1 MALRIRRDEAII
13 PQRRQ
18 QGEPRMAEI
27 PFDPI
32 ATWQK
37 FVSDWEK
44 QINEASARVTGTEEF
59 SSVMNQAS
67 KFSMAARQQFDRQM
81 EEFLK
86 TAHLPSKSD
95 VAAIHDRLAAIEDAI
110 EQLRLS
116 LSRNERRAAP
126 AVARTRKAPETQ

>member
-1 MALRIRRDEAII
+1 
-13 PQRRQ
+13 
-18 QGEPRMAEI
+18 MAEI

-44 QINEASARVTGTEEF
+44 QVNEASARVTGTEEF
-59 SSVMNQAS
+59 SSAMSQAS
-67 KFSMAARQQFDRQM
+67 KFSIAARQQFDRQM

-95 VAAIHDRLAAIEDAI
+95 VAAIHDRLAAIEDAL

-116 LSRNERRAAP
+116 LNRDQRPAP
-126 AVARTRKAPETQ
+126 AVARTRKPPETR